1 MPSLRVVR
9 ASDGFVRE
17 LAAKAGRLAERMRRG
32 PHPSGEGVRPLEAE
46 GFDVR
51 SAPQTQAHLRRL
63 AIRFPS
69 RPKVSTA
76 VSLAPPSFRM
86 IRASDR
92 IARELVTR
100 ITRWLLIG
108 LGGLLVIAGFLIAPL
123 PGPLGL
129 PLTVVGLMLVLRNS
143 FAARRQFVR
152 LQRAQPKMVFPIRRL
167 LRREPEVV
175 LVFWQQAL
183 RIERLIVPKRHR
195 FCVSTRR
202 RLKARLRRQTA

>member
-1 MPSLRVVR
+1 MPAPHALRIR
-9 ASDGFVRE
+9 APLAFVLPST
-17 LAAKAGRLAERMRRG
+17 LARLG
-32 PHPSGEGVRPLEAE
+32 P
-46 GFDVR
+46 
-51 SAPQTQAHLRRL
+51 
-63 AIRFPS
+63 
-69 RPKVSTA
+69 
-76 VSLAPPSFRM
+76 VSLAPPSFRL
-86 IRASDR
+86 IRSSDR
-92 IARELVTR
+92 LARDLVMR
-100 ITRWLLIG
+100 IKRWVLIG

-152 LQRAQPKMVFPIRRL
+152 FQRAQPKMVFPIRRL

-183 RIERLIVPKRHR
+183 RVERLIVPKRRR

-202 RLKARLRRQTA
+202 RLKARLHRTA